1 MIRQAHS
8 AILNEEM
15 PVESRQQLGLLMS
28 DALVRASAGAPLGET
43 ITKLI
48 KELDSGSSVSTR
60 LETIMRSSLKD
71 DEFLQFV
78 ATGYEV
84 NRKTDAKEML
94 RAMSRS
100 TQVIGKV
107 FEDIANQNG
116 LDGKSLAWIA
126 RFGQI
131 FWGLVEVAVPGSIK
145 NMLMMHWLK
154 LLYVFEVLLMILA
167 FLFSAPADLQSFTFR
182 IFLVTI
188 AVNVAVLLLRDKMRG
203 RNKVLTG
210 VVATLVAVVGLFAL
224 VGAADLLGL
233 GWSDKIRGLFEPVR
247 GAVNTARA
255 WLQPIRDVLA
265 KLY

>member
-1 MIRQAHS
+1 
-8 AILNEEM
+8 
-15 PVESRQQLGLLMS
+15 
-28 DALVRASAGAPLGET
+28 
-43 ITKLI
+43 
-48 KELDSGSSVSTR
+48 
-60 LETIMRSSLKD
+60 MRSSLQD

-145 NMLMMHWLK
+145 NLLMMHWLK
-154 LLYVFEVLLMILA
+154 LYLCV
-167 FLFSAPADLQSFTFR
+167 
-182 IFLVTI
+182 
-188 AVNVAVLLLRDKMRG
+188 
-203 RNKVLTG
+203 
-210 VVATLVAVVGLFAL
+210 
-224 VGAADLLGL
+224 
-233 GWSDKIRGLFEPVR
+233 
-247 GAVNTARA
+247 
-255 WLQPIRDVLA
+255 
-265 KLY
+265 